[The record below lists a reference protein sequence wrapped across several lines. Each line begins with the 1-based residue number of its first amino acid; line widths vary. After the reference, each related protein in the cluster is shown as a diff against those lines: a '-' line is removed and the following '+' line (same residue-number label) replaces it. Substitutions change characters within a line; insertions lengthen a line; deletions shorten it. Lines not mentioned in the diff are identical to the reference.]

1 MASASPE
8 AMCCPSLIEGLP
20 DLELSLACGPH
31 ETCQLVLPKLI
42 AGSFPGDRSEPEHTA
57 KVQKLIA
64 AGVDTFLCLQERAE
78 LKRFTPYMQIA
89 RLAHEASHRKSEVEF
104 FHCPIP
110 DLGVTADEELLK
122 AIRTVVAKLLEGRAV
137 YIHCWGGHGRT
148 GTVICAFLVLCY
160 GLSPEQA
167 QDFYNVGEKRRKS
180 RAGVWPHSSTQREQV
195 ERLSKYGTTG
205 VPDGT
210 ILPPLE
216 DWTIR
221 PRELGG
227 AGCCGWAG

>member
-1 MASASPE
+1 MYTFVLHSMASASPE

-180 RAGVWPHSSTQREQV
+180 RAGVWPHSSTQTHG
-195 ERLSKYGTTG
+195 S
-205 VPDGT
+205 
-210 ILPPLE
+210 
-216 DWTIR
+216 W
-221 PRELGG
+221 
-227 AGCCGWAG
+227 